1 MASSDRKPVV
11 NLKNELLE
19 KPKTFSFFQAMRL
32 LRFFLGKE
40 EESEDN
46 GDLLQKH
53 VRIRPKLALSH
64 PGTDIDEIEVRDSD
78 QPKYKM
84 TVNFL
89 GLYGESSPLPTFY
102 TEDLLDDDAEDKT
115 SARDLIDII
124 NHPLYTLLNQSYTKY
139 RMPIKLIDEKDQKYK
154 EILFSL
160 LGIGVK
166 EIRDGLPEADELL
179 RYTGLLTQQ
188 PKSAKGLER
197 LIKDVLGVDHV
208 EIDQCVER
216 VVKIPAEQHF
226 ILGKSGN
233 VLGKECYLGES
244 IKDRMKKFRIK
255 LGPVDA
261 DKYIKLLPGQAE
273 HEKIIFYV
281 NLYLFEPLESDLEI
295 FLDGK
300 EVKTAR
306 LSNQRWARL
315 GMDTWIFSGDYDKP
329 ISSVFN
335 LT

>member
-1 MASSDRKPVV
+1 MAGANRKPFF

-19 KPKTFSFFQAMRL
+19 KPKTFSFFQSMRL
-32 LRFFLGKE
+32 LRYFLARE
-40 EESEDN
+40 EDSEEK
-46 GDLLQKH
+46 GGLLQKYI
-53 VRIRPKLALSH
+53 RIRPKLALSH
-64 PGTDIDEIEVRDSD
+64 PGADIDDIEVLESD

-102 TEDLLDDDAEDKT
+102 TEDLLDDDGEEKT
-115 SARDLIDII
+115 AARDLIDII

-139 RMPIKLIDEKDQKYK
+139 RVPIKLIDEKDAKYK

-160 LGIGVK
+160 LGIGV
-166 EIRDGLPEADELL
+166 EEMREGLKDADELL

-188 PKSAKGLER
+188 PKSARGLER
-197 LIKDVLGVDHV
+197 LLKDVLDIDKV

-216 VVKIPAEQHF
+216 VVKIPPEQHL
-226 ILGKSGN
+226 IVGKSGN
-233 VLGKECYLGES
+233 VLGGECYLGET

-261 DKYIKLLPGQAE
+261 DKYLELLPGGE
-273 HEKIIFYV
+273 EYEKIIFYV
-281 NLYLFEPLESDLEI
+281 DLYLFEPLESELEI

-306 LSNQRWARL
+306 LSNQRWSRL
-315 GMDTWIFSGDYDKP
+315 GMDTWMFSGEHDKP
-329 ISSVFN
+329 VSTVFN